1 MKPYFIILFVNLLL
15 SYIADR
21 FFVQKKT
28 IAMISVSLIVVI
40 NTVFSGFRDFGV
52 GIDTTVYINSF
63 FESAQMLTSLKD
75 FASFESDKGFLA
87 LAFLASSFSNDSQS
101 LLLVTAFFIQFFY
114 FCALWLFKKYNNV
127 SLFLAT
133 FFFCIMFYG
142 HTLNLMRQFCALSI
156 LAYGF
161 ANFIKGNLKVYIYCQ
176 LVAYFFHS
184 SAIIFVILPIMWR
197 ISFMQDKNKKNVYS
211 ILAIVGMS
219 VIVSLFFLLMSFLG
233 NFGLISDFYAERYSQ
248 TGSYAARANVG
259 GTGLGVIAVFL
270 YPIVFVYYAKRK
282 KAINE
287 NILHFVFVLT
297 CFSSLLQL
305 LTYKVTFLERVTYY
319 ITFILFIYQ
328 AKLFSTSKIN
338 ILVKFIMIAIYI
350 YNWYALYII
359 NKGGDIIPYKS
370 HILNI
375 L

>member
-219 VIVSLFFLLMSFLG
+219 VIVSSFFLLMSFLG

-282 KAINE
+282 K
-287 NILHFVFVLT
+287 
-297 CFSSLLQL
+297 
-305 LTYKVTFLERVTYY
+305 R
-319 ITFILFIYQ
+319 
-328 AKLFSTSKIN
+328 
-338 ILVKFIMIAIYI
+338 
-350 YNWYALYII
+350 
-359 NKGGDIIPYKS
+359 
-370 HILNI
+370 
-375 L
+375 

>member
-219 VIVSLFFLLMSFLG
+219 VIVSSFFLLMSFLG

-287 NILHFVFVLT
+287 NILQFVFVLT

>member
-219 VIVSLFFLLMSFLG
+219 VIVSSFFLLMSFLG
-233 NFGLISDFYAERYSQ
+233 NFGLISDFYAERYSL

-287 NILHFVFVLT
+287 NILHFVLVLT

-370 HILNI
+370 YILNI

>member
-1 MKPYFIILFVNLLL
+1 MEPYLIILFVNLLL
-15 SYIADR
+15 SFIADKT
-21 FFVQKKT
+21 FVQKKT
-28 IAMISVSLIVVI
+28 MAVISVSLIIVI
-40 NTVFSGFRDFGV
+40 NTVFSALREFGV
-52 GIDTTVYINSF
+52 GIDTTVYIDSF
-63 FESAQMLTSLKD
+63 FKSAQMLTSLKD
-75 FASFESDKGFLA
+75 FVSFESDKGFLL
-87 LAFLASSFSNDSQS
+87 LAYFASFFSNDSQS

-114 FCALWLFKKYNNV
+114 FCALWLFKKYCNI

-161 ANFIKGNLKVYIYCQ
+161 ANFIKGNLKVYFCCQ
-176 LVAYFFHS
+176 LIAYFFHS
-184 SAIIFVILPIMWR
+184 SSILFVILPIVWR
-197 ISFMQDKNKKNVYS
+197 ISFMQDQNKKNVYS
-211 ILAIVGMS
+211 ILSIVAMS
-219 VIVSLFFLLMSFLG
+219 IIVSSFFLLMSFLG
-233 NFGLISDFYAERYSQ
+233 NFGLISDFYSERYSQ

-259 GTGLGVIAVFL
+259 GTGLGVIVAFL
-270 YPIVFVYYAKRK
+270 YPIAFVYYAKRK

-287 NILHFVFVLT
+287 NILHFIFVLT

-305 LTYKVTFLERVTYY
+305 LMYKVTFLERVAYY

-338 ILVKFIMIAIYI
+338 ILVKFIMISIYI

-370 HILNI
+370 HILNN

>member
-87 LAFLASSFSNDSQS
+87 LAFFASSFSNDSQS

-161 ANFIKGNLKVYIYCQ
+161 ANFIKGNLKVYIFCQ
-176 LVAYFFHS
+176 LVAYLFHS

-219 VIVSLFFLLMSFLG
+219 VVVSSFFLLMSFLG

-248 TGSYAARANVG
+248 TGSYTARANVG

-282 KAINE
+282 KAINK
-287 NILHFVFVLT
+287 NILHFIFVLT

>member
-1 MKPYFIILFVNLLL
+1 MEPYLIILFVNLLL
-15 SYIADR
+15 SFIADKS
-21 FFVQKKT
+21 FVQKKT
-28 IAMISVSLIVVI
+28 MAVISVGLIIVI
-40 NTVFSGFRDFGV
+40 NTVFSGLRDFGV
-52 GIDTTVYINSF
+52 GIDTTVYIDSF
-63 FESAQMLTSLKD
+63 FKSAQMLTSFKD
-75 FASFESDKGFLA
+75 FVSFESDKGFLL
-87 LAFLASSFSNDSQS
+87 LAYFASFFSNDSQS

-114 FCALWLFKKYNNV
+114 FCALWLFKKYCNI

-161 ANFIKGNLKVYIYCQ
+161 ANFIKGNLKVYFCCQ
-176 LVAYFFHS
+176 LVAYFFHTS
-184 SAIIFVILPIMWR
+184 SILFIILPIMWR
-197 ISFMQDKNKKNVYS
+197 ISFMQDQNKKNVYS
-211 ILAIVGMS
+211 ILSIVAMCI
-219 VIVSLFFLLMSFLG
+219 IVSSFFLLMSFLG
-233 NFGLISDFYAERYSQ
+233 NIGLISDFYSERYSQ

-259 GTGLGVIAVFL
+259 GTGLGVIAAFL
-270 YPIVFVYYAKRK
+270 YPIAFVYYAKRK

-287 NILHFVFVLT
+287 NILHFIFVLT

-305 LTYKVTFLERVTYY
+305 LMYKVTFLERVAYY

-338 ILVKFIMIAIYI
+338 ILVKFIMISIYI

-370 HILNI
+370 HILDK

>member
-1 MKPYFIILFVNLLL
+1 
-15 SYIADR
+15 
-21 FFVQKKT
+21 
-28 IAMISVSLIVVI
+28 
-40 NTVFSGFRDFGV
+40 
-52 GIDTTVYINSF
+52 
-63 FESAQMLTSLKD
+63 MLTSLKD
-75 FASFESDKGFLA
+75 FVSFESDKGFLL
-87 LAFLASSFSNDSQS
+87 LAYFASFFSNDSQS

-114 FCALWLFKKYNNV
+114 FCALWLFKKYCNI

-161 ANFIKGNLKVYIYCQ
+161 ANFIKGNLKVYFCCQ
-176 LVAYFFHS
+176 LIAYFFHS
-184 SAIIFVILPIMWR
+184 SSILFVILPIVWR
-197 ISFMQDKNKKNVYS
+197 ISFMHDQNKKNVYS
-211 ILAIVGMS
+211 ILSIVAMS
-219 VIVSLFFLLMSFLG
+219 IIVSSFFLLMSFLG
-233 NFGLISDFYAERYSQ
+233 NFGLISDFYSERYSQ

-259 GTGLGVIAVFL
+259 GTGLGVIAAFL
-270 YPIVFVYYAKRK
+270 YPIAFVYYAKRK

-287 NILHFVFVLT
+287 NILHFIFVLT

-305 LTYKVTFLERVTYY
+305 LMYKVTFLERVAYY

-338 ILVKFIMIAIYI
+338 ILVKFIMISIYI

>member
-1 MKPYFIILFVNLLL
+1 
-15 SYIADR
+15 
-21 FFVQKKT
+21 
-28 IAMISVSLIVVI
+28 
-40 NTVFSGFRDFGV
+40 
-52 GIDTTVYINSF
+52 
-63 FESAQMLTSLKD
+63 
-75 FASFESDKGFLA
+75 
-87 LAFLASSFSNDSQS
+87 
-101 LLLVTAFFIQFFY
+101 
-114 FCALWLFKKYNNV
+114 
-127 SLFLAT
+127 
-133 FFFCIMFYG
+133 
-142 HTLNLMRQFCALSI
+142 
-156 LAYGF
+156 
-161 ANFIKGNLKVYIYCQ
+161 
-176 LVAYFFHS
+176 
-184 SAIIFVILPIMWR
+184 
-197 ISFMQDKNKKNVYS
+197 MQDKNKKNVYS

-219 VIVSLFFLLMSFLG
+219 VVVSSFFLLMSLLG
-233 NFGLISDFYAERYSQ
+233 NFGLISDFYAERYGQ

>member
-87 LAFLASSFSNDSQS
+87 LAFFASSFSNDSQS

-161 ANFIKGNLKVYIYCQ
+161 ANFIKGNLKVYIFCQ
-176 LVAYFFHS
+176 LVAYLFHS

-219 VIVSLFFLLMSFLG
+219 VVVSSFFLLMSFLG

-287 NILHFVFVLT
+287 NILRFIFVLT

>member
-28 IAMISVSLIVVI
+28 MAMISVSLIVVI

-219 VIVSLFFLLMSFLG
+219 VIVSSFFLLMSFLG

-297 CFSSLLQL
+297 CISSLLQL

>member
-219 VIVSLFFLLMSFLG
+219 VIVSSFFLLMSFLG

-282 KAINE
+282 KAIDE
-287 NILHFVFVLT
+287 NILYFMFVLT